1 MKIINNN
8 KIFFFFLCFLG
19 MCFSYLVAQEDAMS
33 AKIDG
38 IESDEYLHLVED
50 IIKVGPPKIIDR
62 YVVFTATAKARH
74 VAIAF
79 EHEKYAKLHSFR
91 RLIPD
96 KEAGSVLLEPV
107 LFFIME
113 IPEKTSFLKYR
124 LVIDG
129 LWTFDPENNT
139 QEFDEDAK
147 VTVSKLSFPPRRDIK
162 TRVLTGRIVNFVY
175 VGIPHQRVSVAG
187 SFNNWD
193 PFMYFLKETSEGIYE
208 LELALPH
215 GTHVYSYFLGTQM
228 EPDVTNPNH
237 YYNEEGKKASVI
249 KL

>member
-1 MKIINNN
+1 MKIVKNN
-8 KIFFFFLCFLG
+8 KRYFLLLCFLG
-19 MCFSYLVAQEDAMS
+19 MCFSLLLAQEASMS

-50 IIKVGPPKIIDR
+50 IIKVAPPKIVDK

-79 EHEKYAKLHSFR
+79 EHEKYARLHSFR
-91 RLIPD
+91 RLVPD

-113 IPEKTSFLKYR
+113 IPEKMSFLKYR

-129 LWTFDPENNT
+129 LWTFDPENKVK
-139 QEFDEDAK
+139 EFDDENK
-147 VTVSKLSFPPRRDIK
+147 VTVSKITFPPRRDIK
-162 TRVLTGRIVNFVY
+162 TRVIDGKVVNFVY
-175 VGIPHQRVSVAG
+175 VGSPHKKVSVAG

-193 PFMYFLKETSEGIYE
+193 PFMYFLKETSDGIYE
-208 LELALPH
+208 LTLALPH

-228 EPDVTNPNH
+228 CSDSTNPNH
-237 YYNEEGKKASVI
+237 YYNEDGKKASVI